1 MFNHRKSEI
10 DNALQAISD
19 SLGIDIVRH
28 YHSNNQGNELTIR
41 LHELPEPHGFALKVN
56 DDYLQ
61 WRIVFNLDTF
71 SKPLV
76 ELLSKRY
83 FERRESFQTY
93 IDLAKEHNQKFLFRV
108 NGQDISEIN
117 GTQWDEVEIEIA
129 KSYFSTDEEYK
140 SLTSLLLDFMCL
152 VLFLLVDEIEWSEE
166 NNYGAYEGELIS
178 ATINKYERSRYNRA
192 ICLRHFGFKCRGCG
206 ELLEEK
212 YGPIGAE
219 VIHVHHIIPVS
230 QMGGSYKLNP
240 IRDLIPLCPNCHN
253 IVHRINPPLEIGE
266 LHKLTGMV

>member
-1 MFNHRKSEI
+1 
-10 DNALQAISD
+10 
-19 SLGIDIVRH
+19 
-28 YHSNNQGNELTIR
+28 
-41 LHELPEPHGFALKVN
+41 
-56 DDYLQ
+56 
-61 WRIVFNLDTF
+61 
-71 SKPLV
+71 
-76 ELLSKRY
+76 
-83 FERRESFQTY
+83 
-93 IDLAKEHNQKFLFRV
+93 
-108 NGQDISEIN
+108 
-117 GTQWDEVEIEIA
+117 
-129 KSYFSTDEEYK
+129 
-140 SLTSLLLDFMCL
+140 MC
-152 VLFLLVDEIEWSEE
+152 VDEIEWSEE